1 VREARRACGEDEAG
15 EPEWGGDPAVVAA
28 IAPLLAARADVL
40 KDVKALEASCQR
52 TERAADGSTRAVD
65 DGRLVARRAP
75 PCLVLTVTSP
85 KPRSVREDATTRLV
99 LEPLVRGATR
109 WTFASNSRGLLA
121 VAALFLDLDA
131 LARTFDIS
139 SVTAVPAEYA
149 GATRVVLTR
158 RPGATAP
165 VERME
170 LVLVADQ
177 PVPRVVTVFG
187 RGGEQLEYHFRRPTL
202 DPVWRDPAARFRVDV
217 PPDYKLQE
225 LAGQ

>member
-109 WTFASNSRGLLA
+109 WTFASNS
-121 VAALFLDLDA
+121 A
-131 LARTFDIS
+131 LAGPRRLIQACSAGRRTLEVDRK
-139 SVTAVPAEYA
+139 TASN
-149 GATRVVLTR
+149 
-158 RPGATAP
+158 AP
-165 VERME
+165 SW
-170 LVLVADQ
+170 LWLS
-177 PVPRVVTVFG
+177 T
-187 RGGEQLEYHFRRPTL
+187 
-202 DPVWRDPAARFRVDV
+202 
-217 PPDYKLQE
+217 PPDTTQRDSLRFASDVKRCR
-225 LAGQ
+225 AGT